1 MDKRRALLFLT
12 LLTIGCILIFLG
24 IFFKDKK
31 DVPQYDV
38 FERIWHSPCIKFE
51 KFSDDGTQYEPI
63 IITSETLNLRDFFC
77 SLRIVEGDTPIG
89 DVLYKITFNCK
100 EIMLNDE
107 EIIILVGKQAL
118 SIDGVIY
125 VPEDGVVYKG
135 IKDAIHGKWKYFDK
149 QR

>member
-63 IITSETLNLRDFFC
+63 IITSETLNLRNFFC

-125 VPEDGVVYKG
+125 VPENGVLYKD
-135 IKDAIHGKWKYFDK
+135 IKDAIHGKWKYFDAP
-149 QR
+149 R